1 MSINRTILTVT
12 LLAGVAAQWGWAQA
26 PQAPPNSTAPPLFK
40 GGERK
45 DTDPNGRSVEGTVKN
60 DDDEPIEGAVVKL
73 KDMKTLNIR
82 SFITK
87 ADGKYKFSSLRKDV
101 DYEIKADLRG
111 SVGAPKMLSIFDSR
125 KQAII
130 NLKLEPDKKDSEK
143 KDAEKK

>member
-1 MSINRTILTVT
+1 MT
-12 LLAGVAAQWGWAQA
+12 LLAGVAALLGWAQA
-26 PQAPPNSTAPPLFK
+26 PQTPPNSTAPPLFK

-45 DTDPNGRSVEGTVKN
+45 DTDPNGRTVEGTVKN

-87 ADGKYKFSSLRKDV
+87 ADGKFKFTSLRKDV
-101 DYEIKADLRG
+101 DYELKADLRG
-111 SVGAPKMLSIFDSR
+111 SIGAPKMLSIFDSR

>member
-1 MSINRTILTVT
+1 MNINRII
-12 LLAGVAAQWGWAQA
+12 LAGILLVSPGSLTSWAQA
-26 PQAPPNSTAPPLFK
+26 PQTPPNSGAPPLFK

-60 DDDEPIEGAVVKL
+60 DDDEPVEGAVVKL
-73 KDMKTLNIR
+73 KDMKSLNVR

-87 ADGKYKFSSLRKDV
+87 ADGKYRFSSLRKDV
-101 DYEIKADLRG
+101 DYELKADLKG
-111 SVGAPKMLSIFDSR
+111 SVGAPKILSIFDSR

-130 NLKLEPDKKDSEK
+130 NLKLEPAKKDSET

>member
-1 MSINRTILTVT
+1 MNINRII
-12 LLAGVAAQWGWAQA
+12 LAGILWASCLSQTGWAQA
-26 PQAPPNSTAPPLFK
+26 PQTPPNSTAPPLFK

-45 DTDPNGRSVEGTVKN
+45 DTDPNGRTVEGTVKN
-60 DDDEPIEGAVVKL
+60 DDDEPIEGAIVKL
-73 KDMKTLNIR
+73 KDMKSLNVR

-101 DYEIKADLRG
+101 DYELKADLRG
-111 SVGAPKMLSIFDSR
+111 SIGAPKMLSIFDSR

-130 NLKLEPDKKDSEK
+130 NLKLEPAPKDSEK